1 MFSKRSVLSSKNV
14 KKEFVG
20 KIMFN
25 KHRNFKTY
33 FPSVSLMKELWQVVQ
48 LEIVFWFQNTPYK
61 LSFCSCVSP
70 VVRLSAHITMGQNQ
84 VILRHQKFTFPQARE
99 WAKWAVRANEWAQ
112 RRARA
117 KRAVRSKWTSEQ
129 CERTSE
135 RTSEWPSTQWVYSW
149 IIRPTVQ
156 SIKG

>member
-61 LSFCSCVSP
+61 LNFCPCVSP

-99 WAKWAVRANEWAQ
+99 WAKWAREL
-112 RRARA
+112 
-117 KRAVRSKWTSEQ
+117 TSER
-129 CERTSE
+129 CERTSGQASGPVLTFLILFISDHSAYVSVDDAVMA
-135 RTSEWPSTQWVYSW
+135 R
-149 IIRPTVQ
+149 ITVNALMR
-156 SIKG
+156 